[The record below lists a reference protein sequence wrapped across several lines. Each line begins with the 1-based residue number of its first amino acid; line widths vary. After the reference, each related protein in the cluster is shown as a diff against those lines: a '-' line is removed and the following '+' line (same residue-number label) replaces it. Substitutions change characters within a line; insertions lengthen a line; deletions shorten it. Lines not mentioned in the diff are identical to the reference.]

1 MVLNINN
8 GSEVLSYLNDKGID
22 TEGELAKE
30 INKKGIAF
38 FPLYNFWAD
47 QSSCYYEEGLNTNE
61 MKIKFFT
68 FGISNNTDGSQLKH
82 GLWDLFN
89 IHVIMDPDGDLCL
102 DAYPIQRKIFTF
114 NRGKEIIVPETAEK
128 VMEAMDSRNTTTN
141 YSEAIELD
149 IPTGNVELENKEN
162 VRAIIL
168 GFNDLNKTGD
178 IPHFDMYFTTLNK
191 KFISSFMKIPFNI
204 KHKNNLRNLE
214 NENYNQSICFITK
227 LNKMNRANC
236 PVLDKN
242 IDNIEIIP
250 NITFIGDKN
259 VTLSFSPLANK
270 QKNNM
275 QNTNNI
281 DYSNYTLYILENSS
295 YVKNGKESF
304 SVSGIISNFSN
315 NYTDDTFTFAL
326 NNNKKD
332 TSSEVKCKFVK
343 KNTINDNYTLNCDSN
358 SNLNASLD
366 TGISIN
372 KDKNIILLIIFNNPN
387 ETDSQIEPD
396 SQTGTDSP
404 TGTDSQIEPDKSE
417 SEYRRYP
424 KSSNGKIGAGL
435 IVLLVVLSILAVGA
449 TIAAMLPL
457 KKTATIPVA
466 NMGQDNTISP
476 WIINKKN

>member
-1 MVLNINN
+1 
-8 GSEVLSYLNDKGID
+8 
-22 TEGELAKE
+22 
-30 INKKGIAF
+30 
-38 FPLYNFWAD
+38 
-47 QSSCYYEEGLNTNE
+47 
-61 MKIKFFT
+61 
-68 FGISNNTDGSQLKH
+68 
-82 GLWDLFN
+82 
-89 IHVIMDPDGDLCL
+89 
-102 DAYPIQRKIFTF
+102 
-114 NRGKEIIVPETAEK
+114 
-128 VMEAMDSRNTTTN
+128 
-141 YSEAIELD
+141 
-149 IPTGNVELENKEN
+149 
-162 VRAIIL
+162 
-168 GFNDLNKTGD
+168 
-178 IPHFDMYFTTLNK
+178 MYFTTLNK

-250 NITFIGDKN
+250 NFTFIGDKN

-343 KNTINDNYTLNCDSN
+343 KITTNDNYTLNCDSN
-358 SNLNASLD
+358 SNLYASLD

-372 KDKNIILLIIFNNPN
+372 KDKKIILLITFNNPN
-387 ETDSQIEPD
+387 DGQIEPD

-404 TGTDSQIEPDKSE
+404 TGTDSDKSE

-435 IVLLVVLSILAVGA
+435 IVLLAVLSILAVGA

-457 KKTATIPVA
+457 KKTTTIPVA
-466 NMGQDNTISP
+466 NKDQDKTNYS
-476 WIINKKN
+476 WIINQKN

>member
-1 MVLNINN
+1 M
-8 GSEVLSYLNDKGID
+8 
-22 TEGELAKE
+22 
-30 INKKGIAF
+30 
-38 FPLYNFWAD
+38 
-47 QSSCYYEEGLNTNE
+47 EE
-61 MKIKFFT
+61 
-68 FGISNNTDGSQLKH
+68 
-82 GLWDLFN
+82 
-89 IHVIMDPDGDLCL
+89 
-102 DAYPIQRKIFTF
+102 
-114 NRGKEIIVPETAEK
+114 
-128 VMEAMDSRNTTTN
+128 MDSRNTTTN

-242 IDNIEIIP
+242 IENIEIIP
-250 NITFIGDKN
+250 NFTFIGDKN

-281 DYSNYTLYILENSS
+281 DYSNYTLYILENPS

-315 NYTDDTFTFAL
+315 NYTDDTFTFTL
-326 NNNKKD
+326 NNNKED

-343 KNTINDNYTLNCDSN
+343 KITTNDNYTLNCDSN
-358 SNLNASLD
+358 SNLYASLN

-387 ETDSQIEPD
+387 GPDSQIEPD
-396 SQTGTDSP
+396 SP
-404 TGTDSQIEPDKSE
+404 TGTDSDKSE

-435 IVLLVVLSILAVGA
+435 IVLLAVLSILAVGA

-466 NMGQDNTISP
+466 NMGQDKTISP

>member
-1 MVLNINN
+1 MKSEIQNYADNGVITPRQMEDFYQYFYGANINN

-38 FPLYNFWAD
+38 FPLYNFLAD

-68 FGISNNTDGSQLKH
+68 FAIANNTDGSQLKY
-82 GLWDLFN
+82 GLYDLFN
-89 IHVIMDPDGDLCL
+89 INVTIDLDEGDLFL

-114 NRGKEIIVPETAEK
+114 NRGKELIVPETAEK
-128 VMEAMDSRNTTTN
+128 VMKAMDSGNTTTN

-250 NITFIGDKN
+250 NFTFIGDKN

-281 DYSNYTLYILENSS
+281 DYSNYTLYILENPS

-343 KNTINDNYTLNCDSN
+343 K
-358 SNLNASLD
+358 
-366 TGISIN
+366 
-372 KDKNIILLIIFNNPN
+372 
-387 ETDSQIEPD
+387 
-396 SQTGTDSP
+396 
-404 TGTDSQIEPDKSE
+404 
-417 SEYRRYP
+417 
-424 KSSNGKIGAGL
+424 
-435 IVLLVVLSILAVGA
+435 
-449 TIAAMLPL
+449 
-457 KKTATIPVA
+457 
-466 NMGQDNTISP
+466 
-476 WIINKKN
+476 